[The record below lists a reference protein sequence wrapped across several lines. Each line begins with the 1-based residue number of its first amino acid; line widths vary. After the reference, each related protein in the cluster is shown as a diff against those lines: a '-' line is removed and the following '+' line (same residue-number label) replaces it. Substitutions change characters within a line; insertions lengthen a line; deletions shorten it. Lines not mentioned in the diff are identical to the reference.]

1 MPLVR
6 GATGGVRLRGGEIEL
21 PSGSRLSLKDVNVDA
36 VLSWLAACAA
46 RKIVEETGVAPL
58 EVRFDAY
65 VDLDKLLD
73 GTEEIEYL
81 VVVAVYAASAEDKKP
96 RKDEVLKAVLK
107 CPVIALFKEK
117 IKGVLIESRREA

>member
-6 GATGGVRLRGGEIEL
+6 GASGSARFRGGEIEL
-21 PSGSRLSLKDVNVDA
+21 SNGSRLSFNDVNVDT

-46 RKIVEETGVAPL
+46 RKIVEETGIAPF

-73 GTEEIEYL
+73 GKEEIEHL
-81 VVVAVYAASAEDKKP
+81 LVVAVYAAGVEERP
-96 RKDEVLKAVLK
+96 REDEVLKAVLK
-107 CPVIALFKEK
+107 CPVIALFREK